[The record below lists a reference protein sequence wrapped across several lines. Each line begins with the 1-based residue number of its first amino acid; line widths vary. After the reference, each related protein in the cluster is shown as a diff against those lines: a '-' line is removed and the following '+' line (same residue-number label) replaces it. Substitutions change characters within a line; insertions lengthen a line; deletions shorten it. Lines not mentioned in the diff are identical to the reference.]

1 MSINSRE
8 IRVHA
13 GAVANPEWDPM
24 RRQQLDA
31 VLAGPKGAVFAAL
44 CRTLAFRRWP
54 AATAE
59 DAVQGRQYGYRTGSV
74 RRTGRIV
81 EVVRPAAL
89 TLKEVLHDPP
99 CRVSLTMRWRIEPL
113 ASGCTVRLGA
123 SYRLNHAAILR
134 RHHWDER
141 LRLNFRNQFTFLAV
155 NLSRMQSEAQCGTE
169 RNAKRDFQQV

>member
-1 MSINSRE
+1 MES
-8 IRVHA
+8 
-13 GAVANPEWDPM
+13 M

-54 AATAE
+54 IAPAE
-59 DAVQGRQYGYRTGSV
+59 DVVQGRSYGYQTGSV

-81 EVVRPAAL
+81 EVVRPVAL

-155 NLSRMQSEAQCGTE
+155 NLSRIQNEAASGAA
-169 RNAKRDFQQV
+169 RNAKRDLQQA

>member
-1 MSINSRE
+1 
-8 IRVHA
+8 
-13 GAVANPEWDPM
+13 M

-31 VLAGPKGAVFAAL
+31 VLAGPKAVVFAAL

-54 AATAE
+54 LPPAE
-59 DAVQGRQYGYRTGSV
+59 DTAPIQGRQYGYQAGSV

-81 EVVRPAAL
+81 EVVRPVAL

-99 CRVSLTMRWRIEPL
+99 CRVSLTMRWRIEPN

-141 LRLNFRNQFTFLAV
+141 LRLNFRNQFTFLQV
-155 NLSRMQSEAQCGTE
+155 NLSRMQNEPARGDSGS
-169 RNAKRDFQQV
+169 AKRDLKHV

>member
-1 MSINSRE
+1 
-8 IRVHA
+8 
-13 GAVANPEWDPM
+13 M

-31 VLAGPKGAVFAAL
+31 VLAGSKAEVFAAL

-54 AATAE
+54 LTPVDDAAPA
-59 DAVQGRQYGYRTGSV
+59 QGRQYGYQTGSV
-74 RRTGRIV
+74 RRTGRVV
-81 EVVRPAAL
+81 EVVRPVAL

-155 NLSRMQSEAQCGTE
+155 NLARIQDDAASGDARI
-169 RNAKRDFQQV
+169 AKRDRKHA